1 MIQYKAGER
10 HGAKYLNPFYL
21 NMERMTHIMEDQK
34 NLIWKDRKRV
44 LGMPLTFTQYSL
56 SEDRIFLQTGFLNL
70 EEEEILLYR
79 VRDLS
84 VKRSLG
90 QRIFGVGSVLVHSS
104 DKSTPHLVM
113 KNVKHPGKVKEQIHQ
128 QVEKMKVERRMRLG
142 ELMHDDDCDDMDLGQ
157 DDF

>member
-1 MIQYKAGER
+1 M
-10 HGAKYLNPFYL
+10 
-21 NMERMTHIMEDQK
+21 
-34 NLIWKDRKRV
+34 
-44 LGMPLTFTQYSL
+44 
-56 SEDRIFLQTGFLNL
+56 
-70 EEEEILLYR
+70 
-79 VRDLS
+79 S